1 MLPIKAIIRLL
12 SKEVYDI
19 SLFMALINDYPFF
32 IITILIPVNTDIQ
45 IAGNIFKRIFIYDP
59 IKFPIL

>member
-1 MLPIKAIIRLL
+1 
-12 SKEVYDI
+12 
-19 SLFMALINDYPFF
+19 MALINDYPFF

>member
-32 IITILIPVNTDIQ
+32 IITMIPVNTDIQ
-45 IAGNIFKRIFIYDP
+45 IAGNIFKRIFIYD
-59 IKFPIL
+59 